1 MGQKPAELPEEVKR
15 QNDFVWFFQT
25 LDSRQISF
33 GSQNGV
39 PEFSLDIEHE
49 FVY

>member
-25 LDSRQISF
+25 LDSPQISF